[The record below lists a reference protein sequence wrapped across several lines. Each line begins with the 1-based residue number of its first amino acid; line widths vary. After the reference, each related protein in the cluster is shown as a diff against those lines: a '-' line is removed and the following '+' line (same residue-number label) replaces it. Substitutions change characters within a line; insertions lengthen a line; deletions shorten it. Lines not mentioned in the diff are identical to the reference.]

1 MDPSTIAALATP
13 PGTGAISIIRLS
25 GPRAL
30 EIAAAIFK
38 PASPAT
44 PFESHRLVY
53 GRVIDPQ
60 GGRVLDE
67 VLLSV
72 MRGPRSYTRED
83 VVEIN
88 AHGGRHAAR
97 AILELAVRAGAR
109 LAEPGE
115 FTRRAFLNGRID
127 LTQAEAVC
135 DLIRARSAR
144 SLEASAALL
153 TGRLR
158 EKLEYIQVVI
168 QELWALV
175 EAGIDFPEDA
185 AEAADTGAV
194 RRRIAAEVAAP
205 LAGLIRNTIEGRPIR
220 DGVAVAIVGR
230 PNVGKSSLMNRLLGK
245 ERSIVTEVPGTTR
258 DVVEDR
264 FYLEGLEFY
273 LQDTAGLHP
282 SPDMVERIGMAKT
295 LESSGLSDLVLLVI
309 EAHRPIGVEDRRIY
323 EQVGSKPLI
332 LILNKIDLWQGPGD
346 GTDLPAGWRTHPC
359 VRLSALTGS
368 GIDELR
374 SELVRT
380 ACDDLPATDAL
391 IPNLRQKSLME
402 RALAA
407 ATAADADL
415 ERNAGPELVAV
426 NLTLAA
432 DCIAEILGTRA
443 GAEIL
448 DAIFSRFCI
457 GK

>member
-1 MDPSTIAALATP
+1 MDEPTIAALATP
-13 PGTGAISIIRLS
+13 PGNGAISIIRLS

-30 EIAAAIFK
+30 EIAAALFK
-38 PASPAT
+38 PSSPPK
-44 PFESHRLVY
+44 PFESHRLTY
-53 GRVIDPQ
+53 GHVVDPA

-67 VLLSV
+67 VLLAV

-88 AHGGRHAAR
+88 AHGGHHAAR
-97 AILELAVRAGAR
+97 VILELVVRAGAR
-109 LAEPGE
+109 LADPGE

-135 DLIRARSAR
+135 DLIRARSER
-144 SLEASAALL
+144 SLEASVALL

-158 EKLEYIQVVI
+158 EKLLYIQSVVE
-168 QELWALV
+168 ELRALV

-185 AEAADTGAV
+185 PEAIDTVGM
-194 RRRIAAEVAAP
+194 RRRIAAEVVGP
-205 LAGLIRNTIEGRPIR
+205 LAELIRNTIEGRAIR
-220 DGVAVAIVGR
+220 NGVAVAIVGR

-264 FYLEGLEFY
+264 FYLEGVEFY
-273 LQDTAGLHP
+273 LQDTAGLHA
-282 SPDMVERIGMAKT
+282 SPDLVEKIGMAKT
-295 LESSGLSDLVLLVI
+295 LESSGRSDLVLLVV
-309 EAHRPIGVEDRRIY
+309 EAHRPIVDGDHRIY

-332 LILNKIDLWQGPGD
+332 LVMNKIDLRPGRGD
-346 GTDLPAGWRTHPC
+346 GAELPASWQAHPC

-368 GIDELR
+368 GIDALR
-374 SELVRT
+374 SELVGA
-380 ACDDLPATDAL
+380 ACGDLPAPDAL
-391 IPNLRQKSLME
+391 IPNLRQKTLME
-402 RALAA
+402 RALVAA
-407 ATAADADL
+407 KAAGADI
-415 ERNAGPELVAV
+415 ERHAGPELVAV
-426 NLTLAA
+426 NLTLAS

-443 GAEIL
+443 GADVL

>member
-1 MDPSTIAALATP
+1 MDESTIAALATP
-13 PGTGAISIIRLS
+13 PGTGAIGIIRLS

-30 EIAAAIFK
+30 PIAAAIFR
-38 PASPAT
+38 PAAT
-44 PFESHRLVY
+44 PEPFESHRLTY
-53 GRVIDPQ
+53 GHVVDPA

-88 AHGGRHAAR
+88 AHGGYHAAR
-97 AILELAVRAGAR
+97 VILELVVREGAR

-115 FTRRAFLNGRID
+115 FTRRAFINGRID

-135 DLIRARSAR
+135 DLIRARSER

-153 TGRLR
+153 TGKLR
-158 EKLEYIQVVI
+158 NKLELIQNVIKEMRVVI
-168 QELWALV
+168 
-175 EAGIDFPEDA
+175 EACIDFPEDA
-185 AEAADTGAV
+185 TEAIDAGLM
-194 RRRIAAEVAAP
+194 RRRIAAEVAVP
-205 LAGLIRNTIEGRPIR
+205 LKGLIRNTIEGRAIR
-220 DGVAVAIVGR
+220 DGVAVTIVGR

-245 ERSIVTEVPGTTR
+245 ERSIVTAVPGTTR

-282 SPDMVERIGMAKT
+282 SPDLVEKIGMAKA
-295 LESSGLSDLVLLVI
+295 LESSGQSDLVLLVA
-309 EAHRPIGVEDRRIY
+309 EAHRPIGVEDHRVY
-323 EQVGSKPLI
+323 EQVVTKPLI
-332 LILNKIDLWQGPGD
+332 LVLNKIDLWQGPGD
-346 GTDLPAGWRTHPC
+346 GADLPESWQAHPH

-380 ACDDLPATDAL
+380 AGGDLPASGAL
-391 IPNLRQKSLME
+391 IPNLRQKALME
-402 RALAA
+402 RALNAA
-407 ATAADADL
+407 AAADADL
-415 ERNAGPELVAV
+415 ERHAGPELVAV
-426 NLTLAA
+426 NLSLAA
-432 DCIAEILGTRA
+432 DCLAEIMGTRG
-443 GAEIL
+443 GADIL

>member
-1 MDPSTIAALATP
+1 MDESTIAALATP
-13 PGTGAISIIRLS
+13 SGTGAISIIRLS
-25 GPRAL
+25 GPGAL
-30 EIAAAIFK
+30 QIAAAIFRPSSTPK
-38 PASPAT
+38 
-44 PFESHRLVY
+44 PFESHRLTY
-53 GRVIDPQ
+53 GHVVDPA

-72 MRGPRSYTRED
+72 MRAPRSYTRED

-88 AHGGRHAAR
+88 AHGGHHAAR
-97 AILELAVRAGAR
+97 AILELVVREGAR

-158 EKLEYIQVVI
+158 KKLELIQNVI
-168 QELWALV
+168 IEMRV
-175 EAGIDFPEDA
+175 SIEAGIDFPEDA
-185 AEAADTGAV
+185 SEAIDGGV
-194 RRRIAAEVAAP
+194 MRRRIAAEVVGP
-205 LAGLIRNTIEGRPIR
+205 LEGLIRNTIEGRAIR
-220 DGVAVAIVGR
+220 DGVAVTIVGR

-245 ERSIVTEVPGTTR
+245 ERSIVTAVPGTTR

-282 SPDMVERIGMAKT
+282 SPDLVEKIGMAKT
-295 LESSGLSDLVLLVI
+295 LESSGQSDLVLLVV
-309 EAHRPIGVEDRRIY
+309 EAHRPIGVEDHRIY
-323 EQVGSKPLI
+323 EQVGAKPMI
-332 LILNKIDLWQGPGD
+332 LVLNKIDLWEGPGD
-346 GTDLPAGWRTHPC
+346 GADLPERWQAHPR

-368 GIDELR
+368 GIDDLR

-380 ACDDLPATDAL
+380 AGDDLPAPDAL
-391 IPNLRQKSLME
+391 IPNLRQKVLME
-402 RALAA
+402 QASAA
-407 ATAADADL
+407 AKAADADL
-415 ERNAGPELVAV
+415 ARQAGPELVAV

-432 DCIAEILGTRA
+432 DCLAEIMGTHAGVDILG
-443 GAEIL
+443 
-448 DAIFSRFCI
+448 AIFSRFCI